1 MFIFVL
7 EHLKLNK
14 MKIETI
20 LEMLENK
27 SDWKLDENHYS
38 NSTHEITYYK
48 GDKWVHIESDVFL
61 SENVEYNDYKDGHH
75 CEAIRTSSLDFYS
88 TTINYYDGVEEY
100 NVVTEDKTLEK
111 IQGLLSYKIQ
121 ETL

>member
-1 MFIFVL
+1 
-7 EHLKLNK
+7 

-20 LEMLENK
+20 LEMLDGK

-38 NSTHEITYYK
+38 NSTHDIGYYK
-48 GDKWVHIESDVFL
+48 GDEWVHIESDVFL
-61 SENVEYNDYKDGHH
+61 SEDVEYNDYKDGHP

-88 TTINYYDGVEEY
+88 TTITYYDGVEEY
-100 NVVTEDKTLEK
+100 NVVTEDETLEK